1 MNSESIQQSNDG
13 ADVNEALANKDFI
26 EGRFAAATRAYEV
39 LLDRH
44 PGRLDIIA
52 RLGYLDLLANH
63 SDSAVARLS
72 HVLEH
77 GMRTRSIL
85 SHLAEAYCRR
95 GDLGHA
101 ALCYQQLGRDG
112 LAGTLAAMSGLEV
125 LRIDDAAASACLDL
139 SITEPLPVVRALV
152 NGIEANLVVD
162 TGAGDC
168 VLDMHF
174 AVSAAVRLG
183 GQEWLDFAGGHRAQ
197 VTHAHLQQL
206 DMDTVSIHDLPV
218 QVLDLQPAFAGWFP
232 GQTIHGIIGI
242 SVLSLFDCTLDYQ
255 TGRLVLQPSVA
266 SDPQQGG
273 TPIWLA
279 ENRMLLTHVDFPL
292 LQQVLMFIDTGMTG
306 RMFAVPETL
315 GAALGVEPDRD
326 QALVGTGGAGDVH
339 GRGAYAS
346 RLRLGGKEQFDAM
359 GLVLPSLSIET
370 ALGYR
375 IHGLIGHDLLRGSR
389 LSLDFTRMQ
398 LNIG

>member
-1 MNSESIQQSNDG
+1 MNSESIQQSNNRT
-13 ADVNEALANKDFI
+13 DVDEALADTDFG
-26 EGRFAAATRAYEV
+26 EGRFGAATQAYEA
-39 LLDRH
+39 LLDQN
-44 PGRLDIIA
+44 PGRLDIVA

-63 SDSAVARLS
+63 PEHAIARLS
-72 HVLEH
+72 HVLEN

-112 LAGTLAAMSGLEV
+112 LAGTLAVMAGLEV
-125 LRIDDAAASACLDL
+125 FRIDNTSASASLDL
-139 SITEPLPVVRALV
+139 LSVEPLPVIRALV
-152 NGIEANLVVD
+152 NGFEANLLID

-168 VLDMHF
+168 VLDMRF
-174 AVSAAVRLG
+174 AVSAGVRLG
-183 GQEWLDFAGGHRAQ
+183 GQEWRDFAGGHRAR
-197 VTHAHLQQL
+197 VTHAHLEQL

-218 QVLDLQPAFAGWFP
+218 QVLDLQPAFGGWFP
-232 GQTIHGIIGI
+232 GQTIHGIVGL
-242 SVLSLFDCTLDYQ
+242 SVLSLFACTLDYQ
-255 TGRLVLQPSVA
+255 TGRLVLQPSSTA
-266 SDPQQGG
+266 DPRQGG

-292 LQQVLMFIDTGMTG
+292 LQEALMFLDTGMTG
-306 RMFAVPETL
+306 RMFAVPETRS
-315 GAALGVEPDRD
+315 AALGVEPDRD
-326 QALVGTGGAGDVH
+326 QALVGTGGAGEVH
-339 GRGAYAS
+339 GRSAS
-346 RLRLGGKEQFDAM
+346 ASCLRLGGREQPEAM
-359 GLVLPSLSIET
+359 GLLLPSLSIET

-398 LNIG
+398 LCLY